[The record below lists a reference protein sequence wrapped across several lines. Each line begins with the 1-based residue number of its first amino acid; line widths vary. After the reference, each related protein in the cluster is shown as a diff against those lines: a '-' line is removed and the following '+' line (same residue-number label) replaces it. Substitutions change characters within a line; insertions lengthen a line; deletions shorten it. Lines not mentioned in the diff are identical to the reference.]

1 MMSRYNWSQSNG
13 GQRALAI
20 GLAAL
25 LVATA
30 FASAAAAAPSMYYR
44 GATVSA
50 DSAVV
55 GESVTVT
62 ATVENVGGDGGG
74 FSFVFERNGS
84 EFADTRITV
93 PANSRRSV
101 NETVR
106 FNSPGTHEITVN
118 DEVAGYVEVRPT
130 DLRVERETAEER
142 VLDVRARGVST
153 ATAQRYDVPAA
164 TNRSFT
170 LQQWSVRGA
179 SGTYNQTLTEY
190 ATPAEAG
197 VELPASDQAD
207 LVGVVTVDSDT
218 IIESTTTRF
227 RVDRSALRAAGLDD
241 EAVTVYQR
249 NGTRWERIE
258 TEIVDAD
265 GERVIYEASG
275 TSAVAY
281 AVGDIA
287 TGVSVADS
295 TLETDATDG
304 GQRITLEATLQTDGP
319 LDTTYDALMLVDGA
333 QVNSTTV
340 TVPGDGERT
349 VRLSHEVAEPDSYQ
363 IALNDQSVGTVV
375 ITAGQVEDPATSTST
390 DGGVDTGLLDD
401 VSVPVPATVFGVD
414 TLYVGAGAGVV
425 LVLLLGIVLLARRGG
440 GNDQPSSFDDL

>member
-1 MMSRYNWSQSNG
+1 MMSRHNWSQSNG
-13 GQRALAI
+13 VQRALAI

-62 ATVENVGGDGGG
+62 ATVENIGDDSGGY
-74 FSFVFERNGS
+74 SFLFERNGS
-84 EFADTRITV
+84 DVADTRVTV
-93 PANSRRSV
+93 PSDSRRSV

-106 FNSPGTHEITVN
+106 FNSPGTYEITVN

-130 DLRVERETAEER
+130 DLRVERETADARE
-142 VLDVRARGVST
+142 LSVRARGVST
-153 ATAQRYDVPAA
+153 ATAQHYEVPEA

-190 ATPAEAG
+190 ATPAEAP
-197 VELPASDQAD
+197 VELPASDQAN

-218 IIESTTTRF
+218 IVESTTTRF

-249 NGTRWERIE
+249 NGTRWERLE
-258 TEIVDAD
+258 TNIVDAD

-275 TSAVAY
+275 ESAVAY
-281 AVGDIA
+281 AVGDIE

-304 GQRITLEATLQTDGP
+304 GQRITLEATLQNDGP
-319 LDTTYDALMLVDGA
+319 VDTTYDALLLVDGA

-340 TVPGDGERT
+340 AVPGDGERT
-349 VRLSHEVAEPDSYQ
+349 VRLSHEVTEADSYQ
-363 IALNDQSVGTVV
+363 IALNERSVGTVV
-375 ITAGQVEDPATSTST
+375 ITSGQVA
-390 DGGVDTGLLDD
+390 DGGSSPSDDSGVDTSVLDD
-401 VSVPVPATVFGVD
+401 VSVPVPATVFGID
-414 TLYVGAGAGVV
+414 TLYVGAAVGVV
-425 LVLLLGIVLLARRGG
+425 LVVLLVIVLLARRGG